1 MLDFTKLSGNMKS
14 GGVDNVIT
22 RTRYVTYNFAE
33 FKRMTMFRVDL
44 EQLVEEAIDGSWIGY
59 CARNSSKGSEI
70 GSVYAPNSNTRAS
83 SVMTAPE
90 SSQNVEIV
98 VDIDHREGV
107 GSLNCPSCPFY

>member
-1 MLDFTKLSGNMKS
+1 MKS

-22 RTRYVTYNFAE
+22 RARYAICNFPE
-33 FKRMTMFRVDL
+33 LKLITVFRVDL

-70 GSVYAPNSNTRAS
+70 GSVYAPNLNQRAS
-83 SVMTAPE
+83 SVMTTPE

-107 GSLNCPSCPFY
+107 GSLNWTFCALC